1 MQRREFLATT
11 AILGAATMLRAAQP
25 KPNLR
30 VAVIGH
36 TGRGNYGHGLDTM
49 WLDLPGV
56 EVVAVADPD
65 AKGLAAAQAK
75 LSNVAGFADYRKMLA
90 EAKPDIVAIAMRF
103 VDAHHP
109 LALAACG
116 AGVKGIYCEKS
127 FCQTPAQADDIIA
140 ACKRGQL
147 KLAVA
152 HRNRYHPVLPVI
164 KQLVEAGEIGKLLEL
179 RGRGKED
186 ARGGALD
193 LHVLGS
199 HVLNLAHYFAGA
211 PQSCSASIYQDRRLA
226 TAADVVEGAE
236 GVGLLVGNQ
245 LHARYEMTNGVP
257 LFFDSIKEHGVGKAG
272 FGLQLI
278 GNKGIIDLRV
288 DVEPLAH
295 LCAGNPF
302 QPSVGGRAWVP
313 ITSAGVG
320 KPEPIANLGRDIASH
335 RLAALDLIE
344 AIHTGREPLCNA
356 REGQVVMEMINAVF
370 ESHINEGRRI
380 ALPSKTRHSP
390 LVNWAQA
397 K

>member
-1 MQRREFLATT
+1 MLRRDFIIAT
-11 AILGAATMLRAAQP
+11 AATALLPKLCAAEP
-25 KPNLR
+25 RKNFR

-56 EVVAVADPD
+56 EVVAAADPD

-75 LSNVAGFADYRKMLA
+75 LRNVAGFADYRKMLA
-90 EAKPDIVAIAMRF
+90 EVKPDIAAIAMRF
-103 VDAHHP
+103 VDEHHAV
-109 LALAACG
+109 ALAACE

-127 FCQTPAQADDIIA
+127 FCRSPAEADEIVA
-140 ACKRGQL
+140 ACQRSNV
-147 KLAVA
+147 KLALA

-164 KQLVEAGEIGKLLEL
+164 KQLVAAGEIGKLLEL

-186 ARGGALD
+186 PRGGALD

-199 HVLNLAHYFAGA
+199 HVLNLANYFAGA
-211 PQSCSASIYQDRRLA
+211 PQACSATIYQDRRLA
-226 TAADVVEGAE
+226 TAMDIVEGAE
-236 GVGLLVGNQ
+236 GIGPLVGNEV
-245 LHARYEMTNGVP
+245 HARYEMANGVP

-295 LCAGNPF
+295 LCTGNPF
-302 QPSVGGRAWVP
+302 QPSVGERTWIP

-320 KPEPIANLGRDIASH
+320 KPEPIANLGKDIASH
-335 RLAALDLIE
+335 RVAGLDLVE
-344 AIHTGREPLCNA
+344 AIHTDREPLCNA

-370 ESHINEGRRI
+370 ESHINDGRRI
-380 ALPSKTRHSP
+380 ALPSKTRGNV
-390 LVNWAQA
+390 LANW